1 MKYLFTVLIALLSGS
16 VYAQQP
22 GTCAEQR
29 TGSFQSLLKTS
40 SATPEEDWYNV
51 TYVSFDLSM
60 THLSTAISGTVITKA
75 LVTVPTLSVYAF
87 ELDTSLVIDSVL
99 INGQKLTVATSGKNI
114 RKVTLPL
121 ALNQGAT
128 LTAQVTYHGQPA
140 SGSGF
145 FTKGLNHFSL
155 PSGTNITYTLGD
167 MYYASEW
174 WPCKQDIRDKIDSM
188 DMRLTVPSVAKGCS
202 NGVLTN
208 TVTVSPALTRYE
220 WKHRFPIKY
229 YLITAAIAPYTEQA
243 YTMYFTPTDSM
254 RIRNFVYDISGINPE
269 SQGALDSVGATIKL
283 FSGLFGTYPFATE
296 KYGNCLVPLSGGME
310 HQTMTSLGYN
320 TGALVTMHELGH
332 QWWGD
337 CVSQRNWKDIWLSE
351 GWATYCEQLF
361 LEYTKGAADAQLHRL
376 NKHVNVTSTPGGRV
390 LVDDTTNPYAVFDS
404 RLVYDKGA
412 SVAHMLRYIAPADS
426 LFFKACRQYQQTYRY
441 GNAVTDDLKAVFETV
456 YNQNLDSFFRQ
467 WVYGQGYP
475 TYTLKWNYKAGQLYV
490 QLRQTTSVPGSV
502 PFFQMPVTFQ
512 VVTSS
517 GSQLVQ
523 AQHSQSTQLFTF
535 PVADSVRSIRLD
547 PQDHILKRRG
557 LASRDATLQVSAAF
571 PEKTL
576 LEHILIYP
584 NPADQSWQ
592 IKGIPLKTTWELTD
606 LSGKRVSS
614 GRTSSESLLIPAR
627 ALPSGTYLFRAA
639 GLDTSF
645 RLLRP

>member
-1 MKYLFTVLIALLSGS
+1 MSAR
-16 VYAQQP
+16 AQSPASCSDHRQH
-22 GTCAEQR
+22 
-29 TGSFQSLLKTS
+29 SFQSLLRTAT
-40 SATPEEDWYNV
+40 ATPEEDWYDV
-51 TYVSFDLSM
+51 TQVSFDLNM
-60 THLSTAISGTVITKA
+60 THLSTAISGTVTTRA
-75 LVTVPTLSVYAF
+75 LVTAPTIPIYAF

-99 INGQKLTVATSGKNI
+99 VNGQKLTVNTSAKNI

-121 ALNQGAT
+121 ALSQGAA
-128 LTAQVTYHGQPA
+128 LIAQVTYHGQPA

-155 PSGTNITYTLGD
+155 ASGTNITYTLGD

-174 WPCKQDIRDKIDSM
+174 WPCKQDIRDKIDST
-188 DMRLTVPSVAKGCS
+188 DIRLTVPSSAKGCS
-202 NGVLTN
+202 NGLLTN
-208 TVTVSPALTRYE
+208 TVTVSPTLTRYE

-243 YTMYFTPTDSM
+243 YTMYFASADSM
-254 RIRNFVYDISGINPE
+254 RIRNFVYDVSGINPE
-269 SQGALDSVGATIKL
+269 SQEALDSVGATIKL
-283 FSGLFGTYPFATE
+283 FSGLFGKYPFATE
-296 KYGNCLVPLSGGME
+296 KYGNCLVPLGGGME

-320 TGALVTMHELGH
+320 TGLLVTMHELGH

-337 CVSQRNWKDIWLSE
+337 CVSQRSWKDIWLSE
-351 GWATYCEQLF
+351 GWASYCEGLF
-361 LEYTKGAADAQLHRL
+361 LEYTKGAADAQSHRL
-376 NKHVNVTSTPGGRV
+376 TKHISATSSAGGRV
-390 LVDDTTNPYAVFDS
+390 IVDDTTNPYAVFDS

-441 GNAVTDDLKAVFETV
+441 GNAVTDDLKNVFAAV

-475 TYTLKWNYKAGQLYV
+475 TYTVRWNYKAGQLYV
-490 QLRQTTSVPGSV
+490 ELRQATSVPASV
-502 PFFQMPVTFQ
+502 PFFQIPVTFQ
-512 VVTSS
+512 VVTTT
-517 GSQLVQ
+517 GSQIVQ
-523 AQHSQSTQLFTF
+523 AQQTQNTQVFTF
-535 PVADSVRSIRLD
+535 PIADSVKSIRFD

-571 PEKTL
+571 PDDSL
-576 LEHILIYP
+576 LNRILIYP

-592 IKGIPLKTTWELTD
+592 VSGLPVQTTWELTD
-606 LSGKRVSS
+606 LSGKHIYS
-614 GRTSSESLLIPAR
+614 GQASAEPVLIPAR
-627 ALPSGTYLFRAA
+627 SLPSGTYLFRAA

-645 RLLRP
+645 RLLHP